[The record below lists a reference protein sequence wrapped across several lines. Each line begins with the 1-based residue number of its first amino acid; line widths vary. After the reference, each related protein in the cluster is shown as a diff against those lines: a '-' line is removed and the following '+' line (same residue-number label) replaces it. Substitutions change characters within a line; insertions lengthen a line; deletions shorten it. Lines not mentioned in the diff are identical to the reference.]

1 MATIDE
7 LRKIRLQKLEAI
19 QKAGILA
26 YPGAVKR
33 THTISRALARFEK
46 LSKAKKEIILT
57 GRIMSLRGHGGATFF
72 DVEDGMGKIQVF
84 LKKDGVGETAYKFF
98 IDNFDI
104 GDFIEARGILLKTK
118 AGEKTLEARDY
129 KILAKN
135 LRPLPEKWHGIQD
148 IEERYRKR
156 YLDLIFNKDIKEK
169 FILRSKIIKE
179 IRTFFE
185 KDGFIEVETPIL
197 QPIYGGTEARP
208 FKTHLNAPDMDLYLR
223 IAPELYL
230 KRLIVGGFEKVFEI
244 GKCFRNEGVDRSHNP
259 DFSEMEFYW
268 AYADYKDM
276 MKLIEKMMTTVV
288 KNLFGVLK
296 IKYEE
301 KEINFK
307 APWERIEYSAL
318 IRNFTKIDI
327 ESTNRESLL
336 RKAEALG
343 VETNDKMTKFQ
354 LEDAV
359 YKKFCLPKVWQ
370 PTFIIHHPEGSIP
383 LAKQLDDNPKNLA
396 SIQLVAAGLEIVKAY
411 SELNDPL
418 KQYENFKGQEKL
430 FIEGVEEAQRMDEDY
445 VEALEYGMP
454 PTAGFGM
461 GIDRLVA
468 LLTDSHSLR
477 EVILFPTMKPRA

>member
-72 DVEDGMGKIQVF
+72 DVEAGMGKIQVF

-118 AGEKTLEARDY
+118 TGEKTLEARDY

-179 IRTFFE
+179 TRTFFE

-223 IAPELYL
+223 VAPELYL
-230 KRLIVGGFEKVFEI
+230 KRLLVGGFEKVYEI
-244 GKCFRNEGVDRSHNP
+244 GR
-259 DFSEMEFYW
+259 
-268 AYADYKDM
+268 
-276 MKLIEKMMTTVV
+276 
-288 KNLFGVLK
+288 
-296 IKYEE
+296 
-301 KEINFK
+301 
-307 APWERIEYSAL
+307 
-318 IRNFTKIDI
+318 
-327 ESTNRESLL
+327 
-336 RKAEALG
+336 
-343 VETNDKMTKFQ
+343 
-354 LEDAV
+354 
-359 YKKFCLPKVWQ
+359 
-370 PTFIIHHPEGSIP
+370 
-383 LAKQLDDNPKNLA
+383 
-396 SIQLVAAGLEIVKAY
+396 
-411 SELNDPL
+411 
-418 KQYENFKGQEKL
+418 
-430 FIEGVEEAQRMDEDY
+430 
-445 VEALEYGMP
+445 
-454 PTAGFGM
+454 
-461 GIDRLVA
+461 
-468 LLTDSHSLR
+468 
-477 EVILFPTMKPRA
+477 